1 MKRIGIIVAGA
12 VLLAAC
18 QDEAS
23 EVATSDEA
31 QTAEGE
37 VLGGTIS
44 DDMLPLATSTSQPP
58 ALRQQS
64 SNDSSTPSSGSP
76 PAEPEEESDEEAP
89 AAEPA
94 EPAGD
99 APAADADGEES

>member
-23 EVATSDEA
+23 EVTTSDEGQA
-31 QTAEGE
+31 AEGE

-44 DDMLPLATSTSQPP
+44 DDMLPLATRTSQPP
-58 ALRQQS
+58 ALQQQS
-64 SNDSSTPSSGSP
+64 SNESATPSSGSA
-76 PAEPEEESDEEAP
+76 PAEPEEQSDQEAP

-99 APAADADGEES
+99 APADDADDEA

>member
-23 EVATSDEA
+23 EVATSDED
-31 QTAEGE
+31 QSAEGE

-44 DDMLPLATSTSQPP
+44 DDMLPLATRTSQPP
-58 ALRQQS
+58 ALQQQS
-64 SNDSSTPSSGSP
+64 SNESATPSSGSA
-76 PAEPEEESDEEAP
+76 PAQPEEQSDEEAP

-94 EPAGD
+94 EPAGE
-99 APAADADGEES
+99 APADGADDEA